1 MLPKDFDQ
9 FRDQV
14 YRMMSDMFKDAK
26 PLGYQPDQSF
36 SPPMDIYETE
46 DHLVVV
52 LEIAG
57 MKTEDIHVTFDK
69 DILSISGFRKEPS
82 SPPKTRLHQM
92 EIDYGRFQ
100 RTIRIPFP
108 LRSDD
113 FKASYRQGFLVIT
126 VPKIKEPV
134 SLNVE
139 VKIR

>member
-1 MLPKDFDQ
+1 MPPKDFDQ

-14 YRMMSDMFKDAK
+14 YRMMGNMFKDAK

-46 DHLVVV
+46 EHLVVV

-57 MKTEDIHVTFDK
+57 MKTEDIHVIFDK
-69 DILSISGFRKEPS
+69 DILSISGFRREPP

-92 EIDYGRFQ
+92 EIDYGKFQ

-113 FKASYRQGFLVIT
+113 FKASYRQGFLVVT

>member
-1 MLPKDFDQ
+1 MPPRDLDQ
-9 FRDQV
+9 FRDRV

-46 DHLVVV
+46 DHLVVL

-69 DILSISGFRKEPS
+69 DVLSISGFRKEPS

>member
-1 MLPKDFDQ
+1 MPPKDLDQ
-9 FRDQV
+9 FRDRV

-46 DHLVVV
+46 DHLVVL

-69 DILSISGFRKEPS
+69 DILSINGFRKEPS

>member
-1 MLPKDFDQ
+1 MPPKDFDQ

-57 MKTEDIHVTFDK
+57 MKNEDIHVIFDK
-69 DILSISGFRKEPS
+69 DILSVSGFRKEPS

>member
-1 MLPKDFDQ
+1 MPPKDFDQ

-26 PLGYQPDQSF
+26 PLGYQPDQCF

-57 MKTEDIHVTFDK
+57 MKTEDIHVLFDK
-69 DILSISGFRKEPS
+69 DMLSISGFRKEPS
-82 SPPKTRLHQM
+82 SPAKTRLHQM
-92 EIDYGRFQ
+92 EIDYGKFQ

>member
-57 MKTEDIHVTFDK
+57 MKNEDIHVIFDK
-69 DILSISGFRKEPS
+69 DILSVSGFRKEPS

>member
-1 MLPKDFDQ
+1 MPPKDFDQ
-9 FRDQV
+9 FSDQI

-26 PLGYQPDQSF
+26 PLGYQPDRSF

-57 MKTEDIHVTFDK
+57 MKAEDIHVTFDK
-69 DILSISGFRKEPS
+69 DILSISGFRKESSTPS
-82 SPPKTRLHQM
+82 KTRLHQM
-92 EIDYGRFQ
+92 EIDYGKFQ

-134 SLNVE
+134 SPNVE

>member
-1 MLPKDFDQ
+1 MPPKDFDQ
-9 FRDQV
+9 FQDRV
-14 YRMMSDMFKDAK
+14 YRIMSDMFRDAK
-26 PLGYQPDQSF
+26 PLGYHPDQSF

-46 DHLVVV
+46 EHLVVL

-57 MKTEDIHVTFDK
+57 MKTEDIHVTFDR

-92 EIDYGRFQ
+92 EIDYGKFQ

-134 SLNVE
+134 SPNVE

>member
-1 MLPKDFDQ
+1 MPPKDLDQ
-9 FRDQV
+9 FRDQM

-46 DHLVVV
+46 DHLVVL

>member
-1 MLPKDFDQ
+1 MPPKDLDQ
-9 FRDQV
+9 FRDRV
-14 YRMMSDMFKDAK
+14 YRMMSDVFKDAK

-46 DHLVVV
+46 DHLVVL

-57 MKTEDIHVTFDK
+57 MKTEDIHVTFGK

>member
-1 MLPKDFDQ
+1 
-9 FRDQV
+9 
-14 YRMMSDMFKDAK
+14 
-26 PLGYQPDQSF
+26 
-36 SPPMDIYETE
+36 MDIYETE
-46 DHLVVV
+46 EHLVVL

-57 MKTEDIHVTFDK
+57 MKTEDIHVTFDR
-69 DILSISGFRKEPS
+69 DILSVSGFRKEPS

-92 EIDYGRFQ
+92 EIDYGKFQ

-134 SLNVE
+134 SPNVE

>member
-1 MLPKDFDQ
+1 MPPKDFDQ
-9 FRDQV
+9 FSDQV

-26 PLGYQPDQSF
+26 PLGYQPDRSF

-57 MKTEDIHVTFDK
+57 MKTDDIHVTFDK
-69 DILSISGFRKEPS
+69 DILSVSGFRKEPS
-82 SPPKTRLHQM
+82 SSPKTRLHQM
-92 EIDYGRFQ
+92 EIDYGKFQ

-134 SLNVE
+134 SPNVE

>member
-1 MLPKDFDQ
+1 MPPKNYDQ

-26 PLGYQPDQSF
+26 PLGYQPDPSF

-46 DHLVVV
+46 DHLVVL

-69 DILSISGFRKEPS
+69 DLLSISGFRKEPS

-92 EIDYGRFQ
+92 EIDYGKFQ

>member
-1 MLPKDFDQ
+1 MPPKDLDQ
-9 FRDQV
+9 FRDQM

-46 DHLVVV
+46 DHLVLL

>member
-1 MLPKDFDQ
+1 
-9 FRDQV
+9 
-14 YRMMSDMFKDAK
+14 
-26 PLGYQPDQSF
+26 
-36 SPPMDIYETE
+36 
-46 DHLVVV
+46 
-52 LEIAG
+52 

>member
-1 MLPKDFDQ
+1 MPPKDFDQ
-9 FRDQV
+9 FRDRV

-46 DHLVVV
+46 DHLVVL

-57 MKTEDIHVTFDK
+57 MKTEDIHVTFTK
-69 DILSISGFRKEPS
+69 DVLSISGFRKEPS